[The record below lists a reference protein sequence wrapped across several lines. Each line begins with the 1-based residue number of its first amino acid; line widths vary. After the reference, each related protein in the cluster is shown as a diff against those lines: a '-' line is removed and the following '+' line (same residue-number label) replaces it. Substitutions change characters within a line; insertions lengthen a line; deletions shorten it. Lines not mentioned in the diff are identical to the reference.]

1 MGAGF
6 CFLMSQGA
14 VQRAP
19 LGLLSLL
26 QAEYLISALAS
37 YEAKLRMKTA
47 VEFLLTHPEIILE
60 NVHISWHEN
69 PEFRQLLEFTELP

>member
-1 MGAGF
+1 MRAGF
-6 CFLMSQGA
+6 CFLISQGA
-14 VQRAP
+14 VQKAP

-26 QAEYLISALAS
+26 QAEYLISN
-37 YEAKLRMKTA
+37 EAKLRMRTA

-69 PEFRQLLEFTELP
+69 LEFSQLLEFTELP